1 MTPFID
7 HYGKIHITFFISEDW
22 YFCSHRLPIAQEI
35 IKKGGRVTLITRV
48 DRCGEEIKKEGIRL
62 ISLKR
67 FKRRM
72 QSPVRELLSILECI
86 RIYKRESSQIVHQ
99 VALKPI
105 IYGTIAA
112 RMTGVKG
119 IVNAFAGMGSLFT
132 SDTSK
137 HTSVQR
143 MIMLFLRIL
152 FKSQNVHLIF
162 QNDHDLNLF
171 LKHRVINKNQA
182 ILIRGSGVNLQLFCS
197 EPAPTGLPV
206 VLLPSRIL
214 RDKGVGEFVEAAKL
228 VNDGNKRA
236 RFVLVGAPDPENPSS
251 IDSSIISKWVDAG
264 WVEWWGYHTNMPEVY
279 SKSQIVCLP
288 SYREGLPKV
297 LLEAAASCRAV
308 ITTDTIGC
316 HDIVKHGVNGLL
328 IPPRDAIALAVAIS
342 YLLTHPEER
351 YRMGLNGREMVED
364 GFTLE
369 KTIEDTLSFY
379 RSLLPQQS

>member
-1 MTPFID
+1 LN
-7 HYGKIHITFFISEDW
+7 ITFFISEDW

-48 DRCGEEIKKEGIRL
+48 DKCEEEIKKAGIRL
-62 ISLKR
+62 ISLRK
-67 FKRRM
+67 FKRRL
-72 QSPVRELLSILECI
+72 QPPLIEFLSILECI
-86 RIYKRESSQIVHQ
+86 RIYKKESPQIVHQ

-112 RMTGVKG
+112 RITGAKSV
-119 IVNAFAGMGSLFT
+119 VNAFAGMGSLFT
-132 SDTSK
+132 SDSSK
-137 HTSVQR
+137 HTSLQR
-143 MIMLFLRIL
+143 VVMFFLRIL

-162 QNDHDLNLF
+162 QNEHDLKLF
-171 LKHRVINKNQA
+171 VKHRVIKKKQA
-182 ILIRGSGVNLQLFCS
+182 ILIRGSGVNLKSYCT
-197 EPAPTGLPV
+197 EPVPAGLPV
-206 VLLPSRIL
+206 VLLPSRML

-228 VNDGNKRA
+228 VNDKNKKA

-251 IDSSIISKWVDAG
+251 IKSSIISKWVDSG
-264 WVEWWGYHTNMPEVY
+264 WVEWWGYQTDMPDVY

-308 ITTDTIGC
+308 ITTDTVGC

-328 IPPRDAIALAVAIS
+328 IPPRDATALAVAIL
-342 YLLTHPEER
+342 YLLTHPEES
-351 YRMGLNGREMVED
+351 YRMGLNGRDMVEN

-369 KTIEDTLSFY
+369 KTIEDTLSLY
-379 RSLLPQQS
+379 KSLLLQQS

>member
-1 MTPFID
+1 MR
-7 HYGKIHITFFISEDW
+7 ITFFISEDW

-48 DRCGEEIKKEGIRL
+48 DKCEEEIKKEGIRL
-62 ISLKR
+62 ISLRK
-67 FKRRM
+67 FKRRL
-72 QSPVRELLSILECI
+72 QSPLVEFLSILECI
-86 RIYKRESSQIVHQ
+86 RIYKKESPQIVHQ

-112 RMTGVKG
+112 RIAGAKS

-137 HTSVQR
+137 HTSLQKIV
-143 MIMLFLRIL
+143 MFFMRIL

-171 LKHRVINKNQA
+171 LKHRVIKQNQA
-182 ILIRGSGVNLQLFCS
+182 ILIRGSGVNLKSYCT
-197 EPAPTGLPV
+197 EPVPAGLPV
-206 VLLPSRIL
+206 VLLPSRML
-214 RDKGVGEFVEAAKL
+214 RDKGVGEFVEAAKM
-228 VNDGNKRA
+228 VNDKNKKA
-236 RFVLVGAPDPENPSS
+236 RFVLVGSPDPENPSS
-251 IDSSIISKWVDAG
+251 IKSSIISKWVDAG
-264 WVEWWGYHTNMPEVY
+264 WVEWWGYQTDMPDVY
-279 SKSQIVCLP
+279 AKSQIVCLP

-297 LLEAAASCRAV
+297 ILEAAASCRAV
-308 ITTDTIGC
+308 ITTNTIGC

-328 IPPRDAIALAVAIS
+328 IPPRDATALAVAIS
-342 YLLTHPEER
+342 YLLSHPEES

-369 KTIEDTLSFY
+369 KTIEDTLSLY
-379 RSLLPQQS
+379 KSLLLQQS